1 MTRDISAKS
10 LGTLSPKYVTT
21 WYFNKKTRKS
31 GKRLLLRSVRSSLD
45 SNRKNLIYA
54 LSEIDR
60 MACALKLPINI
71 REAASMLYRKAI
83 KKRLIRGRSIEG
95 ISAAILYVTCR
106 QYRVP
111 RTLEEVRD
119 ISRVGQKEAF
129 GWFIRF
135 MEGEEYEGY
144 EFVGVF
150 DSWSLD
156 PPPPVVTDEWVA
168 LHEG

>member
-83 KKRLIRGRSIEG
+83 KKRLIRGRSI
-95 ISAAILYVTCR
+95 
-106 QYRVP
+106 
-111 RTLEEVRD
+111 
-119 ISRVGQKEAF
+119 
-129 GWFIRF
+129 
-135 MEGEEYEGY
+135 
-144 EFVGVF
+144 
-150 DSWSLD
+150 
-156 PPPPVVTDEWVA
+156 
-168 LHEG
+168 